1 MRQDL
6 MEILVCPVCRGD
18 LTLSIVATED
28 DEVLTGDLACA
39 ACNQHYPITD
49 GIPNLLPPDVR
60 DAMAA
65 AESAPGGH

>member
-28 DEVLTGDLACA
+28 DEDLA
-39 ACNQHYPITD
+39 
-49 GIPNLLPPDVR
+49 G
-60 DAMAA
+60 
-65 AESAPGGH
+65 

>member
-6 MEILVCPVCRGD
+6 MEILVCPVCKGD
-18 LTLSIVATED
+18 LTLTIAATED
-28 DEVLTGDLACA
+28 DEVLTGDLACT
-39 ACNQHYPITD
+39 ACSEHYPITD

-65 AESAPGGH
+65 AEGAPGGH

>member
-18 LTLSIVATED
+18 LTLTIAATED
-28 DEVLTGDLACA
+28 DEVLTGDLACG
-39 ACNQHYPITD
+39 ACSQHYPITD

-60 DAMAA
+60 DAMAGST
-65 AESAPGGH
+65 SAPGGH

>member
-1 MRQDL
+1 
-6 MEILVCPVCRGD
+6 MEDISGY
-18 LTLSIVATED
+18 LSSDAAAFRVLIVD
-28 DEVLTGDLACA
+28 DEVLTGDLVCA

-65 AESAPGGH
+65 AEGAPGGH